1 MDSEKLLLRTSVVKT
16 ANKSL
21 QSEETKVNKR
31 RGRECCQCSFTDG
44 EGDKP

>member
-1 MDSEKLLLRTSVVKT
+1 MDSEKLLLRTSVVKA

-21 QSEETKVNKR
+21 QSEETKVSKEK
-31 RGRECCQCSFTDG
+31 ECCQCSFTDG